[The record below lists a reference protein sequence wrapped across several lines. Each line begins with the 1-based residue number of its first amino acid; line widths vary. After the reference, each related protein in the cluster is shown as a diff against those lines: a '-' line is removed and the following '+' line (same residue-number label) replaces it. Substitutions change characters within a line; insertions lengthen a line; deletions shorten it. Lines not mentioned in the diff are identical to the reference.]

1 MAYNMKNSALKMSAK
16 AGSPMQKNFAG
27 SPAKQTKEVPLT
39 IEDRQASMDTI
50 AAERFRTERL
60 YTNRS
65 GDGSMYN
72 TDQYKADEEASE
84 RLDMWPRREGQ
95 SSGSQ
100 KAVKRSQDRL
110 VKGTKKG
117 KTRSKTGKS
126 FDTAFAAAN
135 KSGKKTFEF
144 EGKSYSTKT
153 K

>member
-1 MAYNMKNSALKMSAK
+1 MAAK
-16 AGSPMQKNFAG
+16 GAPIQKNYAG

-50 AAERFRTERL
+50 AAERFKTERL

-65 GDGSMYN
+65 GDGSLYN
-72 TDQYKADEEASE
+72 TDQYKADEAASD
-84 RLDMWPRREGQ
+84 RVDNWPRREGQ
-95 SSGSQ
+95 SRGQ
-100 KAVKRSQDRL
+100 QDAVKRSQDRL
-110 VKGTKKG
+110 VKGTKTV

-126 FDTAFAAAN
+126 FDKAFATA
-135 KSGKKTFEF
+135 KKGGKKTFEF